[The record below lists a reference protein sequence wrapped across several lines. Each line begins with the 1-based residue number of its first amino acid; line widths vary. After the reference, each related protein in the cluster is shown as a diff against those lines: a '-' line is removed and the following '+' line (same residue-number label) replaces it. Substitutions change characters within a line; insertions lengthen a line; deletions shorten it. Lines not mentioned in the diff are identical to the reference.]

1 MTTNTKAKKFRS
13 LKDIDKN
20 QLIDIALNEK
30 GTISNCYHLFHN
42 FSSTNA
48 WLLSIQQVDMGL
60 DVSPVMCSTDWVKN
74 GFITEET
81 RKRHYYD
88 RLWARRKGKAPAKD
102 KDGNELKNDK
112 GEVILKT
119 IYPFTKSYLSLNQ
132 FKKSELLKDFTPNYT
147 VDFKSALERMG
158 MKEVNFSET
167 NGNIQGYCLPSTQ
180 EIAINPV
187 AENAQKTMLHEIAHC
202 ILHRNELRVVD
213 SQTLDPS
220 LKEAEAEATAYVCSI
235 MLGDDNEQHLSYSRG
250 YIQHWLRDTKE
261 FKPVNYK
268 RVCKAVDIIM
278 KALANYKDS
287 YTNAE
292 FLKDLK
298 DLEDLSK
305 GQGKGGD

>member
-20 QLIDIALNEK
+20 QLIEIALNEK

-158 MKEVNFSET
+158 MTEIKYGLVD
-167 NGNIQGYCLPSTQ
+167 GNCQGYCLPYKQ

-202 ILHRNELRVVD
+202 LLHREIAKIVD
-213 SQTLDPS
+213 GKTLDRS

-250 YIQHWLRDTKE
+250 YIQNWLRDTKE

-278 KALANYKDS
+278 KALANYRDS
-287 YTNAE
+287 YTNTE
-292 FLKDLK
+292 FKKDLK
-298 DLEDLSK
+298 ELDEIK
-305 GQGKGGD
+305 GD